1 MISLVE
7 KLTLNSQSKLANKSL
22 TDIFNYIMAF
32 INVWKDNKFIKDIQD
47 AIKSWINNFNIKDI
61 HKYVYAVNVE
71 DSFYEV
77 IKDNINDQYV
87 NKDDLRLMST
97 NIVMRRKRKHYRDVV
112 KIYDNLTCNY
122 CMGDDEVL
130 FRNDGDFDEDI
141 YVIGNNEGL
150 LITVMGDN
158 MLFLTNNDK

>member
-1 MISLVE
+1 MISLLE
-7 KLTLNSQSKLANKSL
+7 KLKLNSQSRLANKNL
-22 TDIFNYIMAF
+22 IDIIMAF
-32 INVWKDNKFIKDIQD
+32 INVWKDNKFIKEIQD

-61 HKYVYAVNVE
+61 QKYVYAINCE
-71 DSFYEV
+71 DHIYAE
-77 IKDNINDQYV
+77 IRDNINDQYANKNDLKLMWSYV
-87 NKDDLRLMST
+87 N
-97 NIVMRRKRKHYRDVV
+97 VKRKGKFYNKDVV

-122 CMGDDEVL
+122 CIGDDEVL

-158 MLFLTNNDK
+158 ILFLTNND